1 MQEFYTQLQTII
13 TTLFDHNFN
22 FSFFFWLVTAGL
34 LLMVELGHPG
44 LFYFLSFSLG
54 AFGAA
59 GMALAGCSFA
69 LQMGFLLIASTIACV
84 MLRTWVSREQ
94 QHNYRSNVYALQ
106 GREGIV
112 ATAILHG
119 GFGQVSVD
127 GEIWRAQSHDGTA
140 LEKEVRVR
148 VLEVRGTRVIV
159 KKIELII
166 NKHI

>member
-1 MQEFYTQLQTII
+1 MQELYMQLQTII
-13 TTLFDHNFN
+13 TALLAHHFN

-59 GMALAGCSFA
+59 GMALAGCSFV

-106 GREGIV
+106 DREGVV
-112 ATAILHG
+112 ATTIPQG

-127 GEIWRAQSHDGTA
+127 GELWRAQSYDGA
-140 LEKEVRVR
+140 ILEKAVRVR

-159 KKIELII
+159 KKIERII
-166 NKHI
+166 NTHI